1 MPTVRSSFT
10 PHGQNFK
17 ILKIDF
23 CDVITSVLYWG
34 RLYIQEK
41 IILGRIRGEATKF
54 TFYQKRGSSIKLQ
67 YSSGNGLG
75 LTFLIPQSITLKC
88 QINGGVPVIRGV
100 GKNSEI

>member
-1 MPTVRSSFT
+1 MPTVQSSFT

-17 ILKIDF
+17 IPKIDF

-41 IILGRIRGEATKF
+41 IILGKIWGEATKV
-54 TFYQKRGSSIKLQ
+54 TFYQKRSSSIKLQ

-75 LTFLIPQSITLKC
+75 LALLIQQSITLKC
-88 QINGGVPVIRGV
+88 QINGGVPIIRGV
-100 GKNSEI
+100 GKTSKI